1 MRMNGDGFRR
11 LRRRIMWFRAF
22 VVFIRLYMWLAFAI
36 AGIAALVMIV
46 PLLLVELLCRLGHK
60 DAVVPP
66 V

>member
-11 LRRRIMWFRAF
+11 LRRRITWFRAF
-22 VVFIRLYMWLAFAI
+22 VVFIRLYMWLAF